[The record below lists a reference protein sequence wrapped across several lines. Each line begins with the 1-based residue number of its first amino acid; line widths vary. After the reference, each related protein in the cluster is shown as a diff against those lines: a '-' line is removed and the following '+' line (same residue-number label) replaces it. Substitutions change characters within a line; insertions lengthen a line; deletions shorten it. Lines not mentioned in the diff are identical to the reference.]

1 MIVRSLRMRLLLAIA
16 TIVVA
21 VLVAVGLFSSLT
33 ARREFD
39 RYLVHRVVT
48 KGRVLNVDL
57 ERHYARQGSW
67 RGVEP
72 VLRRLSDDGTRL
84 LLFDAQRKLVARAPL
99 ELEQFEVSLVG
110 DELRLVRDGQLVKLR
125 GAVALHAPDGTFIG
139 SLYTLPGADSDGAV
153 RRRFRGS
160 LNRWLLGG
168 VVSAA
173 LVAFVVT
180 LLMLRRVFAPVE
192 ALTAGARALAGG
204 KLETRVPVK
213 GDDEIG
219 ELAGAFN
226 AMAEALERNE
236 RARRNMVSDVAHELR
251 TPLTNIRVQIEA
263 LQDGVVEPDAKMFAS
278 ISEDAATLSRLIDDL
293 QQLTL
298 AEAGELRLERADV
311 RLAEVIERAVA
322 VPSTQVIDVD
332 VPDDIIVRVD
342 ARRIVQVV
350 RNLVVNA
357 VKHARSRV
365 EVTARRV
372 DGGVEVRVA
381 DDGPGIPPEHLG
393 RIFDRFYRIDVSRS
407 RTTGG
412 AGLGLAIAKE
422 LVELHGGNI
431 RVTNR
436 ESGGAELTVFIS
448 S

>member
-48 KGRVLNVDL
+48 KSRVLNVDL
-57 ERHYARQGSW
+57 ERHYARHGSW

-72 VLRRLSDDGTRL
+72 LVRRLSDDGSRV

-99 ELEQFEVSLVG
+99 ELEQFDVRMAG
-110 DELRLVRDGQLVKLR
+110 DELQLSRSGQLVKLR
-125 GAVALHAPDGTFIG
+125 GAVPLRAPDGTVVG
-139 SLYTLPGADSDGAV
+139 SLYTLPGEDSDGVV

-160 LNRWLLGG
+160 LNRWLLWG

-173 LVAFVVT
+173 LLAFVVT
-180 LLMLRRVFAPVE
+180 VLMLRRVFAPVE

-204 KLETRVPVK
+204 RLDTRVPVK
-213 GDDEIG
+213 GEDEIG

-278 ISEDAATLSRLIDDL
+278 ISDDAATLSRLIDDL

-298 AEAGELRLERADV
+298 AEAGELRLELADV
-311 RLAEVIERAVA
+311 RLAEVVERAVA
-322 VPSTQVIDVD
+322 VPSTQTIDVH
-332 VPDDIIVRVD
+332 VPDDITVRVD

-350 RNLVVNA
+350 RNLVANA

-365 EVTARRV
+365 EVSAKRV
-372 DGGVEVRVA
+372 DGGVEVRVI
-381 DDGPGIPPEHLG
+381 DDGPGIPPEHIG

-412 AGLGLAIAKE
+412 AGLGLAIARE

-436 ESGGAELTVFIS
+436 EQGGAEFTVFIS